1 MKLFAKALVLVL
13 LSATLLTPLV
23 LAADDEQT
31 YVTLEKNEVINRDY
45 FAAADTVRLSGTV
58 NGDAYVAGGMVTVD
72 GVVNGD
78 LLVAGGTVEIRGT
91 VKNDV
96 RAVGGNIVIAAPV
109 GGNVTAGGGNITV
122 HPDGAIK
129 GSLLS
134 GSGNLELSG
143 PVGKNV
149 TAGAGNIIIDSIIG
163 GDMLLG
169 ADELSTGSNAKITG
183 DVTYWAERQARI
195 GNNAVAGN
203 LTFNQMKES
212 ESKPKEMVQKSVS
225 GAVSAAIG
233 AALAMVIVGGII
245 IFAAG
250 LIMVAVLPKFS
261 EKTVKTIGA
270 NAWGS
275 FGLGFAAVIV
285 ILILSL
291 IAFLTVIGIP
301 AGLFLVSFLGLLCMA
316 GHIYGALFLGKTVLV
331 RFGASPH
338 HAWQLLTGLIIL
350 FVLTLIP
357 VLGWLTR
364 AIIVTMGTGAVLTEK
379 YAVYKEMRKRHIV

>member
-1 MKLFAKALVLVL
+1 MKLFAKVLALVLLFV
-13 LSATLLTPLV
+13 TLVTPV
-23 LAADDEQT
+23 ALAADDEQT
-31 YVTLEKNEVINRDY
+31 YVTLEKKEVVNRDY

-72 GVVNGD
+72 GTVNGD

-96 RAVGGNIVIAAPV
+96 RVVGGNIVIAAPV

-122 HPDGAIK
+122 HPDGTIK
-129 GSLLS
+129 GNLLA

-149 TAGAGNIIIDSIIG
+149 TAGAGNIIIDSAIG
-163 GDMLLG
+163 GDMRLA
-169 ADELSTGSNAKITG
+169 ADELSTGSNAKVAG

-195 GNNAVAGN
+195 GTGAIAGN

-212 ESKPKEMVQKSVS
+212 ESKPKEMMQKSVS
-225 GAVSAAIG
+225 GTIRTAIG
-233 AALAMVIVGGII
+233 AVLAMVAAGGIVLLV
-245 IFAAG
+245 AG
-250 LIMVAVLPKFS
+250 LIVFSVFPKFT
-261 EKTVKTIGA
+261 EKTVRSMGT

-275 FGLGFAAVIV
+275 FGLGFASVVA

-291 IAFLTVIGIP
+291 IAFVTVIGIP
-301 AGLFLVSFLGLLCMA
+301 AGLFLLVLLGFLCFVGN
-316 GHIYGALFLGKTVLV
+316 IYGALFIGRATLT
-331 RFGASPH
+331 RFAKAPH
-338 HAWQLLTGLIIL
+338 LAWQLGTGLVIL